1 MHEYTQ
7 DALTYVRNYGK
18 PDLFI
23 TFTCNPKWK
32 EIQEALLPGQQ
43 AIDRHDL
50 AARVFRQKVIKLL
63 DLINK
68 GKIFG
73 ARRCH
78 MYSVEWQKRGLPH
91 IHLLV
96 WLKEKLRPS
105 EIDLLISAELPDK
118 IKDPE
123 LYDVVVS
130 NMIHGPC
137 GALNPRSP
145 CMKERSCTKNYPRQL
160 ISETQTGED
169 GYPLY
174 RRRSEQDGGFTH
186 MLEKHNQKIK
196 VDNGWVVPYC
206 PLLS

>member
-1 MHEYTQ
+1 M
-7 DALTYVRNYGK
+7 
-18 PDLFI
+18 
-23 TFTCNPKWK
+23 
-32 EIQEALLPGQQ
+32 
-43 AIDRHDL
+43 
-50 AARVFRQKVIKLL
+50 
-63 DLINK
+63 
-68 GKIFG
+68 
-73 ARRCH
+73 
-78 MYSVEWQKRGLPH
+78 EWQKRGLPH